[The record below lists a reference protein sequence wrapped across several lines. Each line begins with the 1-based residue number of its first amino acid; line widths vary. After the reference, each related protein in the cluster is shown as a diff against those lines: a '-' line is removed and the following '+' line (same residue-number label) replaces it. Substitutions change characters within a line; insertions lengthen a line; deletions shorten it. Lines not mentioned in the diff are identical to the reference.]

1 MNTLSALPSGMLLL
15 ILGVVSAGALSNLW
29 VWLRRRSDTL
39 HLWTSGWC
47 AITGIYVIGHYIQL
61 SSDEP
66 WRVLLASRLMLTCA
80 LLLIPVVVGLTQT
93 IAGGKCSRR
102 SIVLLAGFN
111 ALLVVLTGFTGL
123 IVTDQVYH
131 RTDRLGDQYWAP
143 LPGPAMALLTPYM
156 FAVFIY
162 CFTLVWRAKHL
173 DPSER
178 RMFLV
183 GFSVYIACALNDAL
197 HAARLIESVRVFDYA
212 FVAVALGLAYLAV
225 RPYSRRSDSLEI
237 EVAAHTRELRIRQEQ
252 LGSLVRAG
260 QVVMAG
266 LDLPDI
272 LSRLIAEASRI
283 SGAPHVAVLLRDEG
297 SHTLRLAA
305 AMGAALPPNHELSM
319 GQSISG
325 LVAERGEAIYV
336 ANVADDPRNS
346 IPENDRAAG
355 IVAYLGLPIR
365 AAGPVLGVLVFKTIE
380 PRVFDPDELAVL
392 TSFAHQAAIA
402 IENARLYS
410 ALEDRVKRLDTLT
423 GLNRLISDSL
433 DVDRILKQIAR
444 AAAALMNAGLVIVWS
459 ADEGRQLIH
468 ARASSND
475 EPLTE
480 YPQRVRPFG
489 EGVVGKMALDRRP
502 RTVADVEKDGQERLG
517 QWFQDRGFRSG
528 VALPIL
534 RGNRLLGA
542 LSLVFREPLKPNI
555 EDDPL
560 LQALIDQAAIA
571 IEHGRLYA
579 NLEERVSQLKTVTR
593 LNRLISSSL
602 DSDRVLQKIAEA
614 AAQLPGATVASI
626 WLVREET
633 RTLEVVSFSDPVMDA
648 DWPVRTM
655 SFEQGLNGWVARHG
669 RVLNVPDAFTDDR
682 FIESDWWR
690 THGLSSYLG
699 VPVIVDGV
707 LLAVLALNGSEPF
720 QFDPEDERLLESF
733 GSQATLAIRNAAL
746 FADESCARQAAER
759 ALAEVKRL
767 QGMLPICSYCKKIRN
782 DENSWEQMESYISE
796 HSHATF
802 SHGICPDCR
811 STVVARD
818 LEQWRA
824 EELVNGSVPDPHAA
838 CLRTSFTQGLA
849 GKAGEVRDQARR
861 LS

>member
-1 MNTLSALPSGMLLL
+1 MNTLSALPPWMPLLML
-15 ILGVVSAGALSNLW
+15 GAVSASALSTLW

-47 AITGIYVIGHYIQL
+47 AITGLYLIGHYLQL

-66 WRVLLASRLMLTCA
+66 WRVLVASRLMWTCA

-93 IAGGKCSRR
+93 IVSGECCRR
-102 SIVLLAGFN
+102 SIVFLAALNAVLVLL
-111 ALLVVLTGFTGL
+111 TEFTSL
-123 IVTDQVYH
+123 IVTDEVYQ

-143 LPGPAMALLTPYM
+143 LPGPAMALLTPYL

-162 CFTLVWRAKHL
+162 CFTMVWRAKHL

-178 RMFLV
+178 RMFLA

-197 HAARLIESVRVFDYA
+197 HAARLIQSVRVFDYA
-212 FVAVALGLAYLAV
+212 FVAVATGLAYLVV
-225 RPYSRRSDSLEI
+225 RRYTRLSDSLEI

-266 LDLPDI
+266 LGLPDI
-272 LSRLIAEASRI
+272 LSRLVGEASRI
-283 SGAPHVAVLLRDEG
+283 SGAPHVAVLLKDEG
-297 SHTLRLAA
+297 SQTLRLAA
-305 AMGAALPPNHELSM
+305 AMGEALPPNHQLSM

-336 ANVADDPRNS
+336 ANVADDPRNT

-365 AAGPVLGVLVFKTIE
+365 AAGPVLGVLVLKTVE
-380 PRVFDPDELAVL
+380 PRVFESDEMAIL

-410 ALEDRVKRLDTLT
+410 ALADRVKRLDTLT
-423 GLNRLISDSL
+423 DVNRMISDSL
-433 DVDRILKQIAR
+433 DVDRILKRIAN
-444 AAAALMNAGLVIVWS
+444 AAAALMDAGLVIVWS
-459 ADEGRQLIH
+459 ADEARHEVQ
-468 ARASSND
+468 ARALSD
-475 EPLTE
+475 TATTGT
-480 YPQRVRPFG
+480 YPFPTMRFG
-489 EGVVGKMALDRRP
+489 EGAIGWMAQNRRP
-502 RTVADVEKDGQERLG
+502 LSVTDIAADPRFVRNEWFVAND
-517 QWFQDRGFRSG
+517 FRGC

-534 RGNRLLGA
+534 RGGELLGG
-542 LSLVFREPLKPNI
+542 LSLLFKDSVPPNL

-560 LQALIDQAAIA
+560 LQAFIDQAGIA

-579 NLEERVSQLKTVTR
+579 NLEDRVSQLKTVTR
-593 LNRLISSSL
+593 LTRLISSSL
-602 DSDRVLQKIAEA
+602 DSDRVLRKIAEA
-614 AAQLPGATVASI
+614 AAELPGATVASI
-626 WLVREET
+626 WVAREES

-669 RVLNVPDAFTDDR
+669 RVLNVADAFRDDR
-682 FIESDWWR
+682 FIASDWWQR
-690 THGLSSYLG
+690 QGLSSYLG
-699 VPVIVDGV
+699 VPVILDGV
-707 LLAVLALNGSEPF
+707 LLAVLALNGREPF
-720 QFDPEDERLLESF
+720 HLDPEAERLLESF
-733 GSQATLAIRNAAL
+733 GSQAALAIRNAAL
-746 FADESCARQAAER
+746 FADESIARQAAER

-811 STVVARD
+811 GTVVAHD
-818 LEQWRA
+818 LEQWRRNA
-824 EELVNGSVPDPHAA
+824 
-838 CLRTSFTQGLA
+838 
-849 GKAGEVRDQARR
+849 
-861 LS
+861 